1 LVLKVHD
8 ETGLQTCLVLK
19 VRDET
24 GLQTCLVL
32 MMRRVCK
39 HAWC

>member
-1 LVLKVHD
+1 VLKVHD